1 MHPSEPFRPQQ
12 PGRHRHIPGM
22 RPSFEPAVGHSAT
35 PIYDALCA
43 EYRRMFRTL
52 PGDRSGEEELRFDAF
67 GTFGSPR
74 TAVAG
79 WHDPGRRHGS
89 SLPALPPGRHGR
101 TDGRS

>member
-1 MHPSEPFRPQQ
+1 
-12 PGRHRHIPGM
+12 M

-79 WHDPGRRHGS
+79 WESRVPTGKLNAFLGELVASHPH
-89 SLPALPPGRHGR
+89 P
-101 TDGRS
+101 

>member
-79 WHDPGRRHGS
+79 WESRVPTGKLNAFLGELVASHPH
-89 SLPALPPGRHGR
+89 P
-101 TDGRS
+101 